1 MLCNRMSVL
10 ETQIELM
17 DGKTVTLGKVAR
29 GPILVVNV
37 ASKCG
42 LTPQYRT
49 LEELQKKYESKGFT
63 VVGVP
68 TNQFMQ
74 EPGDEAAIQTFCST
88 TYGVTFPL
96 TKKTRVNGR
105 NRNELYK
112 ELVKAKDSAGMAGP
126 VMWNFEKFLVLPDG
140 SVHRFR
146 PTTAPDAPAIVELI
160 EANLAK

>member
-1 MLCNRMSVL
+1 MLGNRMSVL

>member
-1 MLCNRMSVL
+1 MSVL

>member
-1 MLCNRMSVL
+1 
-10 ETQIELM
+10 M

-140 SVHRFR
+140 SVHRFG

>member
-1 MLCNRMSVL
+1 MNVL
-10 ETQIELM
+10 ETKVELM
-17 DGKTVTLGKVAR
+17 DGKTVAIGELAL

-42 LTPQYRT
+42 LTPQYT
-49 LEELQKKYESKGFT
+49 ALEELQKKYQSKGFT

-74 EPGDEAAIQTFCST
+74 EPGSEEAIQSFCST

-105 NRNELYK
+105 NRHDLYK
-112 ELVKAKDSAGMAGP
+112 ELVKAKDGSGMAGP
-126 VMWNFEKFLVLPDG
+126 IMWNFEKFLVLPSG
-140 SVHRFR
+140 EVLRFR
-146 PTTAPDAPAIVELI
+146 PTTKPDDAAIVGAI
-160 EANLAK
+160 EGNLKG